1 MKTLKELLRKDTG
14 RSKPVVFAFGRLNPP
29 TIGHQKLI
37 ERIITVA
44 KRVKGLPVLYVS
56 ASQDKKKNP
65 LTVKQ
70 KVDYLKKLYPRGIQI
85 LPAIGSER
93 TFMEILKNRFDK
105 RYTDVYM
112 IAGSDRVA
120 EFKRLIKQ
128 YNGKDYNFD
137 TTEVVSA
144 GERDPDATGAT
155 GMSAS
160 KMREFAARN
169 DFTSFK
175 QGLIRGTKEKD
186 AMKLFKDLK
195 KGMGVNEAM
204 APEDDG
210 LRMIREN
217 YHNNE
222 IFNMGDMVENN
233 NNGNVG
239 KIIKR
244 GPNYVQYEM
253 EDGGV
258 EKAWL
263 NEITPANNIDT
274 ELQVEDVD
282 KKKLVLQKNA
292 KTLKSFSSFEE
303 EINSAKDVQ
312 KTNKDEEEK
321 EQKKADKQDRKL
333 PIETPGQPKIASV
346 DTWTQG
352 PENANQIHTQRKFN
366 IKTPGQVRDYAK
378 FVDNRKFQKFE
389 EVDLEE
395 KTDPKLKLRYMKT
408 VIDMLDGTHG
418 KQLISQSEYDKLMK
432 LTKKMNNLENPRG
445 ASSSEKREYEK
456 LVMKYANKL
465 GSKKREYLG
474 YIKDIMKEGFDLEE
488 SLRGSFS
495 DKQLANLKKVW
506 AKKTKRD
513 VTPAI
518 KKLLKNLDA
527 PTRAAIANAKINV
540 ISKMVPEGIEEKG
553 LWHNIHMK
561 RKRGETMRKK
571 GEKGAPTPQQMA
583 RAKAASEDP
592 EVRQDPDVKD
602 KKGTQ
607 PAKYYSGIK
616 SKSTKSARDA
626 HFKKGTKMDDDNP
639 AAYKPAPGDASG
651 ETKPSK
657 HTIAFK
663 KKFGEDVQ
671 QEIKDIKAWS
681 ELDETIE
688 QYKDQYG
695 TEYRVKLDQTVS
707 EMFDELLSENEGV
720 KKKAAKSGM
729 PYGVLMKV
737 YNRGMAAWR
746 TGHRPGT
753 TPQQW
758 GMARVNS
765 FVTKS
770 SGTWGK
776 ADSDLA
782 AKVRGK

>member
-14 RSKPVVFAFGRLNPP
+14 RSKPVVFGFGRLNPP

-37 ERIITVA
+37 ERIITIA

-56 ASQDKKKNP
+56 ASQDKRKNP

-70 KVDYLKKLYPRGIQI
+70 KVDYLKKVYPRGIKI

-105 RYTDVYM
+105 KFTDVYM

-137 TTEVVSA
+137 TTEVISA

-160 KMREFAARN
+160 KMRDFAMKN
-169 DFTSFK
+169 DYTSFK
-175 QGLIRGTKEKD
+175 QGLITGTKEKD

-204 APEDDG
+204 APEDDE

-217 YHNNE
+217 YHNND
-222 IFNMGDMVENN
+222 IFNMGDMVENV

-244 GPNYVQYEM
+244 GPNYIQYEM

-282 KKKLVLQKNA
+282 KKKLVLQKNS
-292 KTLKSFSSFEE
+292 KQLKSFSSFEE

-333 PIETPGQPKIASV
+333 PIETPGQPKIANV
-346 DTWTQG
+346 DTWSQG
-352 PENANQIHTQRKFN
+352 PDNATQIHTQRTFN

-378 FVDNRKFQKFE
+378 LVTTRKFQKFE
-389 EVDLEE
+389 ETDL
-395 KTDPKLKLRYMKT
+395 
-408 VIDMLDGTHG
+408 
-418 KQLISQSEYDKLMK
+418 
-432 LTKKMNNLENPRG
+432 
-445 ASSSEKREYEK
+445 
-456 LVMKYANKL
+456 
-465 GSKKREYLG
+465 
-474 YIKDIMKEGFDLEE
+474 
-488 SLRGSFS
+488 
-495 DKQLANLKKVW
+495 
-506 AKKTKRD
+506 
-513 VTPAI
+513 
-518 KKLLKNLDA
+518 
-527 PTRAAIANAKINV
+527 
-540 ISKMVPEGIEEKG
+540 EEKG

-651 ETKPSK
+651 KTKPSK
-657 HTIAFK
+657 HTLAFK

-688 QYKDQYG
+688 QYKDEYG
-695 TEYRVKLDQTVS
+695 TEYRIKLDQTVS

-782 AKVRGK
+782 AKVRGKKWA

>member
-1 MKTLKELLRKDTG
+1 
-14 RSKPVVFAFGRLNPP
+14 
-29 TIGHQKLI
+29 
-37 ERIITVA
+37 
-44 KRVKGLPVLYVS
+44 VLYVS

-70 KVDYLKKLYPRGIQI
+70 KVDYLKKIYPRGIQI

-105 RYTDVYM
+105 KYTDVYM

-175 QGLIRGTKEKD
+175 QGLITGTKEKD

-204 APEDDG
+204 APEDDE
-210 LRMIREN
+210 LRLIREN

-222 IFNMGDMVENN
+222 IFNMHDMVENT

-263 NEITPANNIDT
+263 NEIIPANNIDS
-274 ELQVEDVD
+274 EIQVEDVD
-282 KKKLVLQKNA
+282 KKKLVLQKNSSQ
-292 KTLKSFSSFEE
+292 LKSFSSFEE
-303 EINSAKDVQ
+303 EINSAKDSQQ
-312 KTNKDEEEK
+312 KNTDDEEK
-321 EQKKADKQDRKL
+321 ETKKAEKKARKL
-333 PIETPGQPKIASV
+333 PIETPGQPKIASI

-366 IKTPGQVRDYAK
+366 ITTPGQVRDYAK

-395 KTDPKLKLRYMKT
+395 
-408 VIDMLDGTHG
+408 
-418 KQLISQSEYDKLMK
+418 
-432 LTKKMNNLENPRG
+432 
-445 ASSSEKREYEK
+445 
-456 LVMKYANKL
+456 
-465 GSKKREYLG
+465 
-474 YIKDIMKEGFDLEE
+474 
-488 SLRGSFS
+488 SLRGTLS

-553 LWHNIHMK
+553 LWHNINMK

-571 GEKGAPTPQQMA
+571 GEKGAPTPDQLK
-583 RAKAASEDP
+583 RAQGEAT
-592 EVRQDPDVKD
+592 QDPDIKD
-602 KKGTQ
+602 KEGTQ
-607 PAKYYSGIK
+607 PAKYFSGIK

-651 ETKPSK
+651 KTKPSK

-663 KKFGEDVQ
+663 KKFGEDVE

-695 TEYRVKLDQTVS
+695 TEYRVKLDQTVT

-782 AKVRGK
+782 SKVRG

>member
-1 MKTLKELLRKDTG
+1 MKTLKELLKKDTG
-14 RSKPVVFAFGRLNPP
+14 KSTPVVFAFGRLNPP

-37 ERIITVA
+37 ERIITIA

-70 KVDYLKKLYPRGIQI
+70 KVDYLKKVYPRGIKI

-105 RYTDVYM
+105 KFTDVYM

-120 EFKRLIKQ
+120 EFKRLIKK
-128 YNGKDYNFD
+128 YNGKDYTFD

-160 KMREFAARN
+160 KMREFAMNN
-169 DFTSFK
+169 DYTSFK
-175 QGLIRGTKEKD
+175 QGLITSTKEKD

-204 APEDDG
+204 APEDDE

-222 IFNMGDMVENN
+222 IFNMNDMVENI
-233 NNGNVG
+233 NNGNIG

-263 NEITPANNIDT
+263 NELTPANNIDT

-292 KTLKSFSSFEE
+292 NQLKSFKSFEE
-303 EINSAKDVQ
+303 EINSAKDAQ
-312 KTNKDEEEK
+312 KKGVEDEQDETEKDE
-321 EQKKADKQDRKL
+321 KKDKKRKL
-333 PIETPGQPKIASV
+333 PIETPGQPKIANV
-346 DTWTQG
+346 DSWSQG
-352 PENANQIHTQRKFN
+352 PDHADQIKTMRTFN
-366 IKTPGQVRDYAK
+366 IKTPGQIRDYGK
-378 FVDNRKFQKFE
+378 LVGDRKFQKFE
-389 EVDLEE
+389 EVELEE
-395 KTDPKLKLRYMKT
+395 GKVKEVMMTVHAVLK
-408 VIDMLDGTHG
+408 
-418 KQLISQSEYDKLMK
+418 
-432 LTKKMNNLENPRG
+432 
-445 ASSSEKREYEK
+445 
-456 LVMKYANKL
+456 
-465 GSKKREYLG
+465 
-474 YIKDIMKEGFDLEE
+474 KEGGAAGFDVI
-488 SLRGSFS
+488 R
-495 DKQLANLKKVW
+495 KAVKKEDGINI
-506 AKKTKRD
+506 TKD
-513 VTPAI
+513 SV
-518 KKLLKNLDA
+518 KKL
-527 PTRAAIANAKINV
+527 PGV
-540 ISKMVPEGIEEKG
+540 KMHKFGDFVLESMEENIIKEKG
-553 LWHNIHMK
+553 LWHNINMK
-561 RKRGETMRKK
+561 RKRGEKMRKK

-592 EVRQDPDVKD
+592 ETRQDPDVKD

-607 PAKYYSGIK
+607 PAKYYSGVK

-651 ETKPSK
+651 KTKPSK
-657 HTIAFK
+657 HTLAFK
-663 KKFGEDVQ
+663 KKFGEDVE
-671 QEIKDIKAWS
+671 QEIKDIKSWS

-688 QYKDQYG
+688 QYKDEYG
-695 TEYRVKLDQTVS
+695 TDYRVKLDKTVS

-729 PYGVLMKV
+729 PYGILMKV

-776 ADSDLA
+776 ADKDLA
-782 AKVRGK
+782 SKVRG

>member
-1 MKTLKELLRKDTG
+1 MKTISELLKKNTG
-14 RSKPVVFAFGRLNPP
+14 RAKPVVFAFGRLNPP

-37 ERIITVA
+37 ERVITIA

-56 ASQDKKKNP
+56 ASQDKRKNP

-70 KVDYLKKLYPRGIQI
+70 KVEYLKKVYPRGIKI

-105 RYTDVYM
+105 KFTDVYM

-160 KMREFAARN
+160 KMRDFAMNN
-169 DFTSFK
+169 DYTSFK
-175 QGLIRGTKEKD
+175 QGLIKGTKEKD

-204 APEDDG
+204 APEDDE

-217 YHNNE
+217 YHNND

-263 NEITPANNIDT
+263 NEITPANNIDS
-274 ELQVEDVD
+274 EIQVEDVD

-292 KTLKSFSSFEE
+292 NQLKSFKSFEE
-303 EINSAKDVQ
+303 EINSAKDAQ
-312 KTNKDEEEK
+312 KKGVEDEQDETEKDE
-321 EQKKADKQDRKL
+321 KKDKKRKL
-333 PIETPGQPKIASV
+333 PIETPGQPKIANV
-346 DTWTQG
+346 DTWSQG
-352 PENANQIHTQRKFN
+352 PDQADQIKTMRTFN
-366 IKTPGQVRDYAK
+366 IKTPGQVRDYGTLVGK
-378 FVDNRKFQKFE
+378 RKFQKFE
-389 EVDLEE
+389 EVDIEE
-395 KTDPKLKLRYMKT
+395 GIKPYVSMLKKDVGGRKKMHYRVLDKDEKEIFVTLDKNKADKFLKKNFSKLRAGSMK
-408 VIDMLDGTHG
+408 
-418 KQLISQSEYDKLMK
+418 
-432 LTKKMNNLENPRG
+432 P
-445 ASSSEKREYEK
+445 
-456 LVMKYANKL
+456 
-465 GSKKREYLG
+465 
-474 YIKDIMKEGFDLEE
+474 IKED
-488 SLRGSFS
+488 
-495 DKQLANLKKVW
+495 
-506 AKKTKRD
+506 T
-513 VTPAI
+513 
-518 KKLLKNLDA
+518 
-527 PTRAAIANAKINV
+527 
-540 ISKMVPEGIEEKG
+540 IEEKG

-561 RKRGETMRKK
+561 RKRGERMRKK

-592 EVRQDPDVKD
+592 ETRQDPDIKD

-607 PAKYYSGIK
+607 PAKYYAGVK

-651 ETKPSK
+651 KTRPSK
-657 HTIAFK
+657 HTLAFK
-663 KKFGEDVQ
+663 KKFGEDVKE
-671 QEIKDIKAWS
+671 EIQDIKSWS

-688 QYKDQYG
+688 QYKDEYG
-695 TEYRVKLDQTVS
+695 TDYRIKLDQTVS
-707 EMFDELLSENEGV
+707 EMLDELLSENEGV

-729 PYGVLMKV
+729 PYGILMKV

-776 ADSDLA
+776 ADKDLA

>member
-1 MKTLKELLRKDTG
+1 MKTISELLKKNTG

-37 ERIITVA
+37 ERVITIA

-56 ASQDKKKNP
+56 ASQDKRKNP

-70 KVDYLKKLYPRGIQI
+70 KVEYLKKVYPRGIKI
-85 LPAIGSER
+85 LPAVGSER

-105 RYTDVYM
+105 KFTDVYM

-160 KMREFAARN
+160 KMRDFAMNN
-169 DFTSFK
+169 DYTSFK

-204 APEDDG
+204 APEDDE

-217 YHNNE
+217 YHNND

-263 NEITPANNIDT
+263 NEITPANNIDS

-292 KTLKSFSSFEE
+292 KELKSFKSFEE
-303 EINSAKDVQ
+303 EINSAKDAQ
-312 KTNKDEEEK
+312 KKGVEDEQDETEKDE
-321 EQKKADKQDRKL
+321 KKDKKRKL
-333 PIETPGQPKIASV
+333 PIETPGQPKIANV
-346 DTWTQG
+346 DTWSQG
-352 PENANQIHTQRKFN
+352 PDQADQIKTMRTFN
-366 IKTPGQVRDYAK
+366 IKTPGQVRDYGTLVGK
-378 FVDNRKFQKFE
+378 RKFQKFE
-389 EVDLEE
+389 EVDIEE
-395 KTDPKLKLRYMKT
+395 GIKPYVSMLKKDVGGRKKMHYRVLDKDEKEIFVTLDKSKADKFLKKNFNKLRAGSMK
-408 VIDMLDGTHG
+408 
-418 KQLISQSEYDKLMK
+418 
-432 LTKKMNNLENPRG
+432 P
-445 ASSSEKREYEK
+445 
-456 LVMKYANKL
+456 
-465 GSKKREYLG
+465 
-474 YIKDIMKEGFDLEE
+474 IKED
-488 SLRGSFS
+488 
-495 DKQLANLKKVW
+495 
-506 AKKTKRD
+506 T
-513 VTPAI
+513 
-518 KKLLKNLDA
+518 
-527 PTRAAIANAKINV
+527 
-540 ISKMVPEGIEEKG
+540 IEEKG

-561 RKRGETMRKK
+561 RKRGEKMRKK

-607 PAKYYSGIK
+607 PAKYYAGK
-616 SKSTKSARDA
+616 MSKSTKSARDA

-651 ETKPSK
+651 KTKPSK
-657 HTIAFK
+657 HTLAFK
-663 KKFGEDVQ
+663 KKFGEDVKE
-671 QEIKDIKAWS
+671 EIQDIKSWS

-688 QYKDQYG
+688 QYKDEYG
-695 TEYRVKLDQTVS
+695 TDYRIKLDQTVS
-707 EMFDELLSENEGV
+707 EMLDELLSENEGV

-776 ADSDLA
+776 ADKDLA

>member
-1 MKTLKELLRKDTG
+1 MKTISELLKKNTG
-14 RSKPVVFAFGRLNPP
+14 RTKPVVFAFGRLNPP

-37 ERIITVA
+37 ERVITIA

-56 ASQDKKKNP
+56 ASQDKRKNP

-70 KVDYLKKLYPRGIQI
+70 KVDYLKKVYPRGIKI
-85 LPAIGSER
+85 LPAVGSER

-105 RYTDVYM
+105 KFTDVYM

-160 KMREFAARN
+160 KMRDFAMNN
-169 DFTSFK
+169 DYTSFK
-175 QGLIRGTKEKD
+175 QGLIKGTKEKD

-204 APEDDG
+204 APEDDE

-217 YHNNE
+217 YHNND

-292 KTLKSFSSFEE
+292 KTLKSFSSFDE
-303 EINSAKDVQ
+303 EIKSAKDVQ

-333 PIETPGQPKIASV
+333 PIETPGQPKINDV
-346 DTWTQG
+346 DDWTQG
-352 PENANQIHTQRKFN
+352 PENADQIKTMRTFN
-366 IKTPGQVRDYAK
+366 ITTPGQVRDYGTLVGK
-378 FVDNRKFQKFE
+378 RKFQKFE
-389 EVDLEE
+389 EVE
-395 KTDPKLKLRYMKT
+395 
-408 VIDMLDGTHG
+408 LD
-418 KQLISQSEYDKLMK
+418 EF
-432 LTKKMNNLENPRG
+432 KKM
-445 ASSSEKREYEK
+445 
-456 LVMKYANKL
+456 VVT
-465 GSKKREYLG
+465 
-474 YIKDIMKEGFDLEE
+474 IKDPSKRRRAMDDIKRFGKRTGFRIDKMRDGKSFKIDGKGADLNK
-488 SLRGSFS
+488 FAT
-495 DKQLANLKKVW
+495 D
-506 AKKTKRD
+506 
-513 VTPAI
+513 
-518 KKLLKNLDA
+518 LKNYYGA
-527 PTRAAIANAKINV
+527 EIKAE
-540 ISKMVPEGIEEKG
+540 SIEEKG

-583 RAKAASEDP
+583 RAKAASEGP
-592 EVRQDPDVKD
+592 ETRQDSDVKD

-607 PAKYYSGIK
+607 PAKYYAGDMA
-616 SKSTKSARDA
+616 KSTKSARDT
-626 HFKKGTKMDDDNP
+626 HFKKGAKMDDDNP
-639 AAYKPAPGDASG
+639 AAYKPAPGDADAK
-651 ETKPSK
+651 TKPSK
-657 HTIAFK
+657 HTLAFK

-688 QYKDQYG
+688 QYKDEYG
-695 TEYRVKLDQTVS
+695 TDYRIKLDQTLS
-707 EMFDELLSENEGV
+707 EMLDELLSENEGV

>member
-1 MKTLKELLRKDTG
+1 MKTIKELLKKDTG

-37 ERIITVA
+37 ERIITIA

-56 ASQDKKKNP
+56 ASQDKRKNP

-70 KVDYLKKLYPRGIQI
+70 KVDYLKKVYPRGIKI
-85 LPAIGSER
+85 LPAVGSER

-105 RYTDVYM
+105 KYTDVYM

-137 TTEVVSA
+137 KTEVVSA

-160 KMREFAARN
+160 KMREFAMNN
-169 DFTSFK
+169 DYTNFK

-204 APEDDG
+204 APEDDE

-217 YHNNE
+217 YHNND

-263 NEITPANNIDT
+263 NEITPANNIDS

-292 KTLKSFSSFEE
+292 KELKSFKSFEE
-303 EINSAKDVQ
+303 EINSAKDAQ
-312 KTNKDEEEK
+312 KKDVEDEQDETEKDE
-321 EQKKADKQDRKL
+321 KKDNKRKL

-352 PENANQIHTQRKFN
+352 PDQADQIKTMRTFN
-366 IKTPGQVRDYAK
+366 IKTPGQVRDYGTLVGK
-378 FVDNRKFQKFE
+378 RKFQKFE
-389 EVDLEE
+389 EVDIEE
-395 KTDPKLKLRYMKT
+395 GIKPYVSMLKKDVGGRKKMHYRVLDKDEKEIFVTLDKNKADKFLKKNFSKLRAGSMK
-408 VIDMLDGTHG
+408 
-418 KQLISQSEYDKLMK
+418 
-432 LTKKMNNLENPRG
+432 P
-445 ASSSEKREYEK
+445 
-456 LVMKYANKL
+456 
-465 GSKKREYLG
+465 
-474 YIKDIMKEGFDLEE
+474 IKED
-488 SLRGSFS
+488 
-495 DKQLANLKKVW
+495 
-506 AKKTKRD
+506 T
-513 VTPAI
+513 
-518 KKLLKNLDA
+518 
-527 PTRAAIANAKINV
+527 
-540 ISKMVPEGIEEKG
+540 IEEKG

-561 RKRGETMRKK
+561 RKRGERMRKK

-592 EVRQDPDVKD
+592 ETRQDPDIKD

-607 PAKYYSGIK
+607 PAKYYAGK
-616 SKSTKSARDA
+616 MSKSTKSARDA

-639 AAYKPAPGDASG
+639 AAYKPAPGDATG
-651 ETKPSK
+651 KTKPSK
-657 HTIAFK
+657 HTLAFK
-663 KKFGEDVQ
+663 KKFGEDVKE
-671 QEIKDIKAWS
+671 EIQDIKSWS

-688 QYKDQYG
+688 QYKDEYG
-695 TEYRVKLDQTVS
+695 TDYRIKLDQTVS
-707 EMFDELLSENEGV
+707 EMLDELLSENEGV

-729 PYGVLMKV
+729 PYGILMKV

-776 ADSDLA
+776 ADKDLA